1 MSTEKTTDQEVDK
14 VAEQAVEEAS
24 EQARELTPDQSNAVN
39 FMANKFLNNVRL
51 SEALSVVTLNQLL
64 QLVQQQVVSQATA
77 EVEQMS
83 EEQLQSLLEEAK
95 EFNKTLS

>member
-1 MSTEKTTDQEVDK
+1 MSTENTTDQEVDK
-14 VAEQAVEEAS
+14 VAEQAVEEATDN
-24 EQARELTPDQSNAVN
+24 AVELTPEQSNAVN

-77 EVEQMS
+77 EVEQMTD
-83 EEQLQSLLEEAK
+83 EQIKELLAEAE

>member
-1 MSTEKTTDQEVDK
+1 MSTENTADQEVEK
-14 VAEQAVEEAS
+14 VAEQAVEEAT
-24 EQARELTPDQSNAVN
+24 EKAAELTPEQSNAVN

-64 QLVQQQVVSQATA
+64 QLVQQQVVSQATV

-83 EEQLQSLLEEAK
+83 DEQLKEILEEAK
-95 EFNKTLS
+95 DFQETLS